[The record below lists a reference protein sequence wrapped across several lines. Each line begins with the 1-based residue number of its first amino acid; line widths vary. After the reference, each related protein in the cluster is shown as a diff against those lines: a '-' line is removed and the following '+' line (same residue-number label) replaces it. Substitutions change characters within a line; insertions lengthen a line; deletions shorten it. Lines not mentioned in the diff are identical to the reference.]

1 MELTFINIIVTTIP
15 FNRAGSKVIF
25 IDVINL
31 DKDLDQLQV
40 AISNSENSNRSDQS
54 QQYSGHPAS
63 DVVDGI
69 QVGCPCSC
77 DPGRH
82 RLGRRPPCEI
92 RLPVLDHEARLY
104 EHRTYLWFIARI
116 DGSDWWTGADSES
129 PLLWSFHVCH
139 RKLDCC
145 VLKAQLRRVTL
156 SPELSMK

>member
-92 RLPVLDHEARLY
+92 RLPVLDHEANI
-104 EHRTYLWFIARI
+104 RTQNIFMTY
-116 DGSDWWTGADSES
+116 
-129 PLLWSFHVCH
+129 C
-139 RKLDCC
+139 
-145 VLKAQLRRVTL
+145 
-156 SPELSMK
+156 

>member
-31 DKDLDQLQV
+31 DRDLDQLQV

-54 QQYSGHPAS
+54 KQYPGHPTS

-82 RLGRRPPCEI
+82 RLGRRPPCKI

-104 EHRTYLWFIARI
+104 EHRTYL
-116 DGSDWWTGADSES
+116 
-129 PLLWSFHVCH
+129 
-139 RKLDCC
+139 
-145 VLKAQLRRVTL
+145 
-156 SPELSMK
+156 